1 MGPKVL
7 LELSRYL
14 LRAVVSRP
22 TEIRVDHIH
31 AGGVDFL
38 FLAVAKPDQKALNA
52 RDKEALVLVL
62 ERIGKKLGR
71 EVIADWK

>member
-1 MGPKVL
+1 ML

-14 LRAVVSRP
+14 LRAVASRP
-22 TEIRVDHIH
+22 ADIEVEHIH
-31 AGGVDFL
+31 SGGVDFL
-38 FLAVAKPDQKALNA
+38 FLEVAKADQKALGE

-71 EVIADWK
+71 EVIVDWR